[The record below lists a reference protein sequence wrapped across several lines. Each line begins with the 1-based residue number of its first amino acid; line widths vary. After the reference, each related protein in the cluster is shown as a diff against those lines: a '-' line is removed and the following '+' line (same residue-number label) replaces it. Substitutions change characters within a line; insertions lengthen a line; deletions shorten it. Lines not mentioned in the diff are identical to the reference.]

1 MFRHQKDILKLHYLT
16 FSSWT
21 WVCTYVIPP
30 FPFSNLNV
38 RRGLKGLSVPNLGLL
53 WISFLNIWLVV
64 RFLLVCIIR
73 KKACK
78 QRKLIWTTYWAEN
91 YPNENEFM
99 CHFRESLVAGLYF
112 SRSERSQNLKTKY
125 YIWKIFV
132 EFCIPKS
139 CVRNEQGNRWFIFVH
154 FLY

>member
-1 MFRHQKDILKLHYLT
+1 M
-16 FSSWT
+16 
-21 WVCTYVIPP
+21 YVIPP

-99 CHFRESLVAGLYF
+99 CHFRESLVEGNIF
-112 SRSERSQNLKTKY
+112 QDQEEVK
-125 YIWKIFV
+125 IWKQNITFERYLLNSV
-132 EFCIPKS
+132 SPK
-139 CVRNEQGNRWFIFVH
+139 VVLGTNKVIDDL
-154 FLY
+154 FLYTFYIKQIIADDY